1 MALENES
8 ERESAMDISG
18 VGEWLPFIR
27 FSSRVFERKNK
38 TKDVDRE
45 RQGLDRTASLKIN
58 NIKAG
63 AKRSGR
69 KNTKQTQKTRITKK
83 KEENESFVVEKSRG
97 KRLKTNE
104 RCCRFRPKPQ

>member
-45 RQGLDRTASLKIN
+45 TERQGLDRTASLKIN

-69 KNTKQTQKTRITKK
+69 KNTKQTQKSRITKIK
-83 KEENESFVVEKSRG
+83 
-97 KRLKTNE
+97 
-104 RCCRFRPKPQ
+104 